1 MPRRTHRILC
11 RFGFLTFCLLPTL
24 LVVGWIINERV
35 IEGSPSPAAEAAAR
49 PLAEA
54 ELSRLL
60 GLKVTLERISYPQ
73 RGVTLLENVTI
84 ADPETGGRIAAVPAL
99 EMAKTERGLE
109 LIATRPEIDAERW
122 RLLWES
128 LHDRV
133 LRERG
138 EIISP
143 THLTARQATLVS
155 DRPARSPSFSDV
167 EIRLASGS
175 AAIEFRVAGA
185 ESPQRVKFQAKRERS
200 ATPPY
205 TRWELHTGESTLPCT
220 LFADR
225 LPWLARL
232 GAGCGFN
239 GSLWAEQAPGGW
251 RGELTGRFID
261 VDLDRLVSEQ
271 FPHKLSGSGE
281 VTFSRL
287 EFEGGRI
294 RQAAGWLD
302 AGPGTI
308 SRGLLAGGLETFALR
323 SNTLQDVKT
332 LSRYARLAFGFE
344 MDEVGVRL
352 SGACDPEGTLLMLED
367 DPKARLLDR
376 HAHVTPIA
384 ALVRMLAPAN
394 EVQVPAA
401 KETDALLRILPLP
414 PIKRPEPVADA
425 EPQARVRLLE
435 NR

>member
-24 LVVGWIINERV
+24 LVGGWIVNERV
-35 IEGSPSPAAEAAAR
+35 IEGSPSPAVEAAAR
-49 PLAEA
+49 PIAEA

-73 RGVTLLENVTI
+73 TGVTLLENVTI

-99 EMAKTERGLE
+99 EMAKTESGLE

-138 EIISP
+138 ETISP
-143 THLTARQATLVS
+143 AHLTARQAMLVS
-155 DRPARSPSFSDV
+155 DRPDRSPSFSDV
-167 EIRLASGS
+167 EIRLASGN
-175 AAIEFRVAGA
+175 AAIEFRLAGA
-185 ESPQRVKFQAKRERS
+185 ESPHRMRFRANRERS

-205 TRWELHTGESTLPCT
+205 TRWELHTGESTLPCS

-239 GSLWAEQAPGGW
+239 GSLWAEETAAGW
-251 RGELTGRFID
+251 QGEVTGRFLD

-271 FPHKLSGSGE
+271 FPHKLSGSAK

-308 SRGLLAGGLETFALR
+308 SRGLLSGGQETFALR
-323 SNTLQDVKT
+323 SDARESVKT

-344 MDEVGVRL
+344 LDEVGVRL
-352 SGACDPEGTLLMLED
+352 SGGCDPEGTLLILED
-367 DPKARLLDR
+367 DPQSRFLDR

-384 ALVRMLAPAN
+384 SLVRMLAPAN

-425 EPQARVRLLE
+425 APQARVRFSE
-435 NR
+435 DR